1 MVFPNDAQEGME
13 LIVGPLLSAPC
24 CWCTHLPC
32 PGRAQAAS
40 LTPGPEPRPGPG
52 PRGLSCRLGLTGGPT
67 EKRCLLRLPQQQ
79 SEMAA
84 RGAWWPGACH
94 HTEGPSVQSQSCPMS
109 AGMALLWTPRQG
121 SLCLCPLLLQL
132 QTPPPP
138 PNQTSAFKGA
148 LGLSLT
154 PSAGKLRPREGEALA
169 SGLHG
174 TLHLAQN
181 PRAPVLS
188 PDMCLIGSC
197 PVSEAAQPSTC
208 LGSDT
213 YWASHLAALCLSLPT

>member
-1 MVFPNDAQEGME
+1 MPPSFASATVRWQPEG
-13 LIVGPLLSAPC
+13 
-24 CWCTHLPC
+24 
-32 PGRAQAAS
+32 PG
-40 LTPGPEPRPGPG
+40 GPELAFTRRDPGF
-52 PRGLSCRLGLTGGPT
+52 S
-67 EKRCLLRLPQQQ
+67 
-79 SEMAA
+79 
-84 RGAWWPGACH
+84 
-94 HTEGPSVQSQSCPMS
+94 PSPALVS

-132 QTPPPP
+132 QTPHK
-138 PNQTSAFKGA
+138 TSAFKGA

-174 TLHLAQN
+174 TLDLAQN

-188 PDMCLIGSC
+188 PDMCLIPSC